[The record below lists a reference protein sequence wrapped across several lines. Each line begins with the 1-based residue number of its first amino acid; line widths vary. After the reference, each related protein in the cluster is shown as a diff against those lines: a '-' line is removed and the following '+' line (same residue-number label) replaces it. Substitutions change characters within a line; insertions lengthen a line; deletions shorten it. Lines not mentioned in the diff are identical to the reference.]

1 MFRATKKLFQ
11 ILTVLKE
18 LLLINRLNNEMF
30 GKEMPGLVFY

>member
-18 LLLINRLNNEMF
+18 FLLINRLNNEMV